1 MVPWVQGGK
10 EEDATRTSGGSTF
23 RELFEWGDIEPLKCD
38 HSLWCNS
45 TEAYH
50 DDNFELEVC
59 GAVAKLVERPSQC
72 PGPRCNSTDVSSNRK
87 EVGKSIRRLFYLR

>member
-1 MVPWVQGGK
+1 MRQ
-10 EEDATRTSGGSTF
+10 EHREAFRTF

-50 DDNFELEVC
+50 VDNFDLEIC
-59 GAVAKLVERPSQC
+59 GAVAKLVERPPQG
-72 PGPRCNSTDVSSNRK
+72 PGPQCNSTDVSSNPGRC
-87 EVGKSIRRLFYLR
+87 IRW